1 MDTRLRDG
9 DILIEME
16 DDSSIKVIDKKKE
29 EILSLTVETQSS
41 SHGSIYYKDKEY
53 HSVEG
58 TKYSGVMK
66 QDILKPFPLQQSKAK
81 YKMEGRIILRCKDKE
96 LGRLVGETAARWAVT
111 LSQDELKARPQRH
124 NTTQLFVPLSSWDE
138 RVEDSKDRAA
148 LHELYRA
155 FRAYM
160 RNHATPVVSLSKKK
174 GVSCSQ
180 YISYSLKSAII
191 ERLFSKEQI
200 DKLIQKVKE
209 IESLKYRR
217 VQEGKGEQK
226 QIERISKL
234 SQIDIKHFEDFN
246 QLFLACQKSIDIEN
260 REKYFAYLVTP
271 VKSKNIDKLVA
282 RIADNPEI
290 FEFAG
295 YFCVIKG
302 DKPRAGVV
310 DHDSY
315 LRLVQPEE
323 KEKRPKPHDVFI
335 HESEL
340 TRISTI
346 TTSSESA
353 AEMKYKA

>member
-1 MDTRLRDG
+1 MDTQLRDG

-29 EILSLTVETQSS
+29 EILGHTIETHSS

-53 HSVEG
+53 HSAEG
-58 TKYSGVMK
+58 AKYSGVMK
-66 QDILKPFPLQQSKAK
+66 QDILKPFPLQQPKAK
-81 YKMEGRIILRCKDKE
+81 YKMEGRIVLRCKDQE

-124 NTTQLFVPLSSWDE
+124 NTTQLFVPLSPWDE
-138 RVEDSKDRAA
+138 RVQDTVDRAE

-160 RNHATPVVSLSKKK
+160 RNHATPVIPLSKNK

-191 ERLFSKEQI
+191 ERIFSKEQI
-200 DKLIQKVKE
+200 EKLIQRVKE
-209 IESLKYRR
+209 IESLKYHCG
-217 VQEGKGEQK
+217 VKDGKGETK

-234 SQIDIKHFEDFN
+234 SQIDKKHFEDFN
-246 QLFLACQKSIDIEN
+246 QLFLACQKSVDIGN
-260 REKYFAYLVTP
+260 REKYFAYLATP
-271 VKSKNIDKLVA
+271 VKYKSIDNLVA
-282 RIADNPEI
+282 RIEDNPEI
-290 FEFAG
+290 FQFAG
-295 YFCVIKG
+295 YFCVIKA

-315 LRLVQPEE
+315 LRLVQPVD
-323 KEKRPKPHDVFI
+323 KEKSPKPHDVFVS
-335 HESEL
+335 ESEL
-340 TRISTI
+340 TRIGGDTP
-346 TTSSESA
+346 SSE
-353 AEMKYKA
+353 AELKYKA